1 MKVKFAGAEEY
12 TSWCARSADVPHHQD
27 EEGVL
32 RGASLPSLTYNAK
45 A

>member
-1 MKVKFAGAEEY
+1 MKFAGADEN

-27 EEGVL
+27 EEGTL
-32 RGASLPSLTYNAK
+32 RGDSLPSLTCNAK